1 MLNIGV
7 QESKT
12 ALGTVETDPYDEAL
26 LDGGVTK
33 VVWRA
38 PSINGLS
45 LSFCPLTQSLVLD
58 RVEAAA
64 EEDVVLDELDPAVKV
79 VEWVDCEG
87 AVVAELYTL
96 AESLLTL
103 IFGDSERVKVGCL
116 CTGLLENWPE

>member
-12 ALGTVETDPYDEAL
+12 ALGTVETVPFEEAL

-33 VVWRA
+33 AVWRA

-58 RVEAAA
+58 KVGVAVDVEVDL
-64 EEDVVLDELDPAVKV
+64 EDPVPADSA
-79 VEWVDCEG
+79 VEWVNCEE
-87 AVVAELYTL
+87 AEKGKLYTL
-96 AESLLTL
+96 AESFCDLL
-103 IFGDSERVKVGCL
+103 FGKAVC
-116 CTGLLENWPE
+116 

>member
-1 MLNIGV
+1 M
-7 QESKT
+7 
-12 ALGTVETDPYDEAL
+12 GTVETVPFDEAL

-58 RVEAAA
+58 KVEVAV
-64 EEDVVLDELDPAVKV
+64 DVGVDLDDPVPDDKT
-79 VEWVDCEG
+79 VEWVNCEETVEG
-87 AVVAELYTL
+87 ELYTL
-96 AESLLTL
+96 TESLCNLL
-103 IFGDSERVKVGCL
+103 FGGAACWEAAEGL